1 MACIY
6 KVTNKINN
14 KCYIGFTQHTADQR
28 FKRHIT
34 DSKRMGSPFH
44 KAIQK
49 YGPDNFV
56 VEVLEESDDTNYLH
70 NERESFWIASCD
82 NTYNIQTGGE
92 GRQVVTPIW
101 FHMLSGEPMMFD
113 SPIKAAAHFGINTT
127 TIHLALSRHHN
138 GKASGVKTPDGK
150 YYTVTRSK
158 EDAGVKHV
166 RFNNRKT
173 IVDQYGIVYDSAFT
187 AAKEFGVSHQRIRKA
202 VKTGAPVGG
211 IFLYYG
217 EENNG

>member
-14 KCYIGFTQHTADQR
+14 KCYVGFTQHTADQR

-49 YGPDNFV
+49 YGSDSFAI
-56 VEVLEESDDTNYLH
+56 EVLEESDNAHYLH
-70 NERESFWIASCD
+70 NERESFWIASYN

-92 GRQVVTPIW
+92 GRQVDTPIW
-101 FHMLSGEPMMFD
+101 FHTLEGEATMFD
-113 SPIKAAAHFGINTT
+113 SPIKAAAYFGINVT

-138 GKASGVKTPDGK
+138 GKASGVKTLDSK

-158 EDAGVKHV
+158 EDVGVKHV
-166 RFNNRKT
+166 RFNNMKK
-173 IVDQYGIVYDSAFT
+173 IVDQYGVMYDSAFA

-202 VKTGAPVGG
+202 VKMGTPVGG
-211 IFLYYG
+211 VFMYYKD
-217 EENNG
+217 EV